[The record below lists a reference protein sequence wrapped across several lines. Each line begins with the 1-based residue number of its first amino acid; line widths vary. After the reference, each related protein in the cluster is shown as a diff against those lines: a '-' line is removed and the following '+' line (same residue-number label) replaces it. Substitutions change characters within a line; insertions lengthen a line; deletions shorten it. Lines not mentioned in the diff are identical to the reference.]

1 MIKIREANKTDI
13 PFIVDFQLIMAM
25 ESEGMELELEVLQ
38 NGVSAV
44 FDDPGKG
51 KYYVAEYNGEVVGSM
66 LNTFEWSDWRN
77 GTIIWF
83 QSVYVKPEFRKLGIF
98 KEMYL
103 HIKQRVINDDS
114 MKGMRLYVDS
124 GNERAQK
131 VYQAI
136 GMTGDH
142 YDTYEWMK

>member
-1 MIKIREANKTDI
+1 MIKIREAYKSDI
-13 PFIVDFQLIMAM
+13 PLIVDFQLIMAM
-25 ESEGMELELEVLQ
+25 ESEGMKLELEILQ
-38 NGVSAV
+38 KGVSAV
-44 FDDPGKG
+44 FDEPGKG
-51 KYYVAEYNGEVVGSM
+51 KYYVAEYKGEVVGSM

-83 QSVYVKPEFRKLGIF
+83 QSVYVKPEFRKLGVF

-103 HIKQRVINDDS
+103 YIKQCVISDDS
-114 MKGMRLYVDS
+114 MKGMRLYVDK

-131 VYQAI
+131 VYQAM

-142 YDTYEWMK
+142 YDAYEWMK

>member
-1 MIKIREANKTDI
+1 MILIREASKSDVQI
-13 PFIVDFQLIMAM
+13 IVEFQLTMAM
-25 ESEGMELELEVLQ
+25 ESEGMNLERDVLEK
-38 NGVSAV
+38 GVSAV
-44 FDDPGKG
+44 FDDASKG
-51 KYYVAEYNGEVVGSM
+51 KYYVAEYKDQVVGSM

-98 KEMYL
+98 KEMYE
-103 HIKQRVINDDS
+103 HIKNLVNQDEQLC
-114 MKGMRLYVDS
+114 GMRLYVDR
-124 GNERAQK
+124 GNVKAQK
-131 VYQAI
+131 VYKAM

>member
-38 NGVSAV
+38 NGVRAV

-51 KYYVAEYNGEVVGSM
+51 IYYVAEYKGAVVGSM

-103 HIKQRVINDDS
+103 HIKHNVIHDDS

-131 VYQAI
+131 VYQAL

>member
-1 MIKIREANKTDI
+1 MIKIREANRTDI
-13 PFIVDFQLIMAM
+13 PLIVDFQLIMAK
-25 ESEGMELELEVLQ
+25 ESEGMELELEVLK

-44 FDDPGKG
+44 FDDLGKG
-51 KYYVAEYNGEVVGSM
+51 KYYVAEYKGEVVGSM

-98 KEMYL
+98 KEMYIY
-103 HIKQRVINDDS
+103 IKKRVISDDS

-131 VYQAI
+131 VYQAM